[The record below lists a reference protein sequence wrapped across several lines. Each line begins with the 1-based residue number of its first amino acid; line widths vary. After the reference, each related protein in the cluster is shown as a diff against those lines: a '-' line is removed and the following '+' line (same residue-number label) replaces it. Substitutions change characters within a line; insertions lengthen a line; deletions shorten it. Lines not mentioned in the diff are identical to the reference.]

1 MERASEV
8 FPDFAIYCRSTNH
21 RA

>member
-1 MERASEV
+1 MGRASEV
-8 FPDFAIYCRSTNH
+8 FPDFAIYCRSTNL